1 MVTDVASRQ
10 YPHYL
15 YKRTSN
21 GEAVQDANGSWKAF
35 DAEWTL
41 HSICREETNGKS
53 TQIQAANG
61 KFVTFASLIQI
72 PKGVQRIPEGMERA
86 VADEPLEPS
95 RLLNQETME
104 EAKISGI
111 IRISGVCLKF
121 DKGRL
126 HCRLWV

>member
-21 GEAVQDANGSWKAF
+21 GEAVQDA
-35 DAEWTL
+35 
-41 HSICREETNGKS
+41 

-72 PKGVQRIPEGMERA
+72 PKGVQRIPEGMEIA